1 VIDRRT
7 FLCGLTL
14 GTLSAPLVTRA
25 QPAAKVYR
33 IGWLSD
39 GVRLEHGLQ
48 EEVTRGL
55 AELGYTEGKNV
66 LIERRNA
73 EGKFERLPKLAREL
87 VALKVDLIVT
97 FGGVP
102 ATRAAKAATAS
113 IPIVMAEAGDP
124 VGTGLVASLA
134 RPGGNVTGLSTMAP
148 DITRKK
154 LQLLREVAPKISRVA
169 TLDHRSFEATV
180 LNVREAEAA
189 ALALGLTVLPIEM
202 GAFQTTFGR
211 RPRSAFLK
219 RGPGCRRSSASE
231 PRHGAS
237 RVRRRLTSAAAGR
250 PARMAAAHAVVWGRA
265 ARIPRKIK
273 ALPLLLAE
281 RATDR
286 AMERERKVQ
295 RYGRATERAQRSSPD
310 KMVMGRWPTLHDEN
324 RTRARRRDFLSKPP
338 GRSGRVVVAASS
350 RGACPRA

>member
-1 VIDRRT
+1 MRRI
-7 FLCGLTL
+7 GLVVVLALSFTL
-14 GTLSAPLVTRA
+14 APLAARA

-33 IGWLSD
+33 IGWLPD

-55 AELGYTEGKNV
+55 AELGYTEGKNS
-66 LIERRNA
+66 IERRNA

-124 VGTGLVASLA
+124 VGAGLVASLA
-134 RPGGNVTGLSTMAP
+134 RPGGNVTGRSTMAP

-169 TLDHRSFEATV
+169 TLYHRSFEATV

-202 GAFQTTFGR
+202 GAFQTMDAAFAAIARAGADALLTFGDPFVSRHQREIVAFAATNRLPAIYSLREFAEGGGLLAYGTSYPAMYR
-211 RPRSAFLK
+211 RAASYVDKILK
-219 RGPGCRRSSASE
+219 GAKPADLPVEQPTKFELVINR
-231 PRHGAS
+231 AS
-237 RVRRRLTSAAAGR
+237 RES
-250 PARMAAAHAVVWGRA
+250 
-265 ARIPRKIK
+265 
-273 ALPLLLAE
+273 
-281 RATDR
+281 
-286 AMERERKVQ
+286 
-295 RYGRATERAQRSSPD
+295 
-310 KMVMGRWPTLHDEN
+310 
-324 RTRARRRDFLSKPP
+324 
-338 GRSGRVVVAASS
+338 
-350 RGACPRA
+350 

>member
-1 VIDRRT
+1 MRRI
-7 FLCGLTL
+7 GLVVVLALSFTL
-14 GTLSAPLVTRA
+14 APLAARA

-33 IGWLSD
+33 IGWLPD

-55 AELGYTEGKNV
+55 AELGYTEGKNS
-66 LIERRNA
+66 IERRNA

-124 VGTGLVASLA
+124 VGAGLVASLA
-134 RPGGNVTGLSTMAP
+134 RPGGNVTGRSTMAP

-169 TLDHRSFEATV
+169 TLYHRSFEATV

-202 GAFQTTFGR
+202 GAFQTMDAAFAAIARAGADALLTFGDPFVSR
-211 RPRSAFLK
+211 HQREIVAF
-219 RGPGCRRSSASE
+219 A
-231 PRHGAS
+231 ATN
-237 RVRRRLTSAAAGR
+237 RL
-250 PARMAAAHAVVWGRA
+250 PAIYSLREFAEGGG
-265 ARIPRKIK
+265 
-273 ALPLLLAE
+273 LLA
-281 RATDR
+281 
-286 AMERERKVQ
+286 
-295 RYGRATERAQRSSPD
+295 YGTS
-310 KMVMGRWPTLHDEN
+310 
-324 RTRARRRDFLSKPP
+324 
-338 GRSGRVVVAASS
+338 
-350 RGACPRA
+350 

>member
-1 VIDRRT
+1 MRRI
-7 FLCGLTL
+7 GLVVVLALSFTL
-14 GTLSAPLVTRA
+14 APLAARA

-154 LQLLREVAPKISRVA
+154 LQLLREVAPKDFTRRDALPSVVRSDSLERPRGGGCCTGVGIDGAANRDGCIPDDGCRIRRYRARGGRCPAHVW
-169 TLDHRSFEATV
+169 RSFRIEASARDRG
-180 LNVREAEAA
+180 LRGRESASRD
-189 ALALGLTVLPIEM
+189 LQLKGIRRRRRSLGLWDELPSDVPSC
-202 GAFQTTFGR
+202 GQLRGQDSQR
-211 RPRSAFLK
+211 RQA
-219 RGPGCRRSSASE
+219 RRS
-231 PRHGAS
+231 PH
-237 RVRRRLTSAAAGR
+237 
-250 PARMAAAHAVVWGRA
+250 RA
-265 ARIPRKIK
+265 ADQVRAGDQPQ
-273 ALPLLLAE
+273 E
-281 RATDR
+281 RQGVR
-286 AMERERKVQ
+286 
-295 RYGRATERAQRSSPD
+295 PD
-310 KMVMGRWPTLHDEN
+310 DPADV
-324 RTRARRRDFLSKPP
+324 A
-338 GRSGRVVVAASS
+338 VAADQIIE
-350 RGACPRA
+350 

>member
-1 VIDRRT
+1 MRRI
-7 FLCGLTL
+7 GLVVVLALSFTL
-14 GTLSAPLVTRA
+14 APLAARA
-25 QPAAKVYR
+25 QPSAKVYR

-55 AELGYTEGKNV
+55 AELGYTAGKNV

-169 TLDHRSFEATV
+169 TLYHRSFEATV

-202 GAFQTTFGR
+202 GAFQTMDAAFAAIARAGR
-211 RPRSAFLK
+211 CPAHVWRSFRIEASARDRGLRGRESASRDLQLK
-219 RGPGCRRSSASE
+219 GIRRRRRSLGLWDELPSDVPSCGQL
-231 PRHGAS
+231 RGQDS
-237 RVRRRLTSAAAGR
+237 QRRQ
-250 PARMAAAHAVVWGRA
+250 ARRSPHRA
-265 ARIPRKIK
+265 A
-273 ALPLLLAE
+273 
-281 RATDR
+281 
-286 AMERERKVQ
+286 
-295 RYGRATERAQRSSPD
+295 
-310 KMVMGRWPTLHDEN
+310 DE
-324 RTRARRRDFLSKPP
+324 
-338 GRSGRVVVAASS
+338 V
-350 RGACPRA
+350 